1 MPSNSVHG
9 HSPIPPLF
17 NKRKCLESRLVSGRR
32 GETGCHGLRLGMAR
46 PTGHTFG
53 LRLLLSS
60 PSLLWAL
67 RWLNGREATCDARDV
82 SVIPGAGRSP
92 GEGSGNPL
100 QYCCLGNPRDRG
112 AWGAAAQGVTEEPDM
127 TRRLSNSN
135 SEASGA
141 VSSPHVVLRDQGS
154 RCHEYGGF
162 VRAE

>member
-32 GETGCHGLRLGMAR
+32 GETGCHGLRLGMAT

-67 RWLNGREATCDARDV
+67 WWLNGREATCDARDV

-100 QYCCLGNPRDRG
+100 KYHGPGNPMDRR
-112 AWGAAAQGVTEEPDM
+112 AWQVAIHGVAK
-127 TRRLSNSN
+127 S
-135 SEASGA
+135 
-141 VSSPHVVLRDQGS
+141 
-154 RCHEYGGF
+154 
-162 VRAE
+162 